1 MMPNPERKPQLPDE
15 SQNRSSQSSD
25 EAPPEHP
32 WAKDTPRPGEEI
44 QLNLK
49 KFAIFLGIILVLAT
63 IGGAMAEFG
72 P

>member
-1 MMPNPERKPQLPDE
+1 MPDTERKSQLPDE
-15 SQNRSSQSSD
+15 PQVSLSQSPD

-32 WAKDTPRPGEEI
+32 WAKDTPKPGEEI

-49 KFAIFLGIILVLAT
+49 KFAIFLGIILFLAT